1 MRTLLVSHRDV
12 AQLLPMGEC
21 IDVMAD
27 AFISLAKKEAVL
39 PLRTVVRLPDS
50 PNLFGLM
57 PGAVGARGDKGAL
70 SLGAKVITVF
80 PGNDQTPYD
89 SHIGV
94 VLLFETELGRL
105 LAIMDA
111 TSITAIR
118 TAAASGLATRLLATP
133 NAGDLAILGA
143 GTQAMTHLD
152 AMRCVRNLKRVR
164 VWSRNPE
171 RAAAFG
177 ARAAQRYEIAVD
189 VMPSAREA
197 VEGADLICTV
207 TSSREPVLD
216 GAWIKE
222 GAHVNAVGAAL
233 PTARELDSEAVRRS
247 RLFTDRRE
255 SLLNEA
261 GEYLIARREGVIG
274 DDHVLGELSEL
285 LTGAVEG
292 RRTAKD
298 ITLFKSL
305 GLAIEDV
312 ASARHI
318 YEKAVAGGTGIWV
331 SLGGLR
337 DESES

>member
-1 MRTLLVSHRDV
+1 
-12 AQLLPMGEC
+12 
-21 IDVMAD
+21 
-27 AFISLAKKEAVL
+27 
-39 PLRTVVRLPDS
+39 
-50 PNLFGLM
+50 M
-57 PGAVGARGDKGAL
+57 PGAVGSRGDGATL
-70 SLGAKVITVF
+70 SLGAKVISVF

-94 VLLFETELGRL
+94 VLLFDAELGRL

-111 TSITAIR
+111 SSITAIR
-118 TAAASGLATRLLATP
+118 TAAASGLATRLLAAP
-133 NAGDLAILGA
+133 DAGDLALLGS

-152 AMRCVRNLKRVR
+152 AMQCVRPLKRVR
-164 VWSRNPE
+164 VWSRRPE
-171 RAAAFG
+171 RAAAF
-177 ARAAQRYEIAVD
+177 ASRASRRHEIAVE

-207 TSSREPVLD
+207 TSSREPVLE
-216 GAWIKE
+216 GAWITE
-222 GAHVNAVGAAL
+222 GAHINAVGAAL

-255 SLLNEA
+255 SLTNEA
-261 GEYLIARREGVIG
+261 GEFLIPRREGVIG
-274 DDHVLGELSEL
+274 DDHVVGELAEL
-285 LTGAVEG
+285 LTGVVEG
-292 RRTAKD
+292 RRAPED

-337 DESES
+337 DESEN